1 MQHIPCGAVITI
13 LDIVSDVK
21 SLSLYFVDIENK

>member
-1 MQHIPCGAVITI
+1 MMWYTI

-21 SLSLYFVDIENK
+21 KMVLLVNGKKEVNNG